1 MTRRFASVVLL
12 ASLGLAPAPAYY
24 HFIHY
29 TNRNA
34 PFSTA
39 AEKFDLNALPNKTVT
54 FFVSDQGPSQYTTT
68 DGFPS
73 VLGQVSE
80 ALAAWNSVETSDLR
94 VAFGGLYSGGALT
107 GNTPAGEV
115 VFEELPPGTLG
126 YGGPTSRADLT
137 VGPNGPFVP
146 ITRATVRLNRDLTKQ
161 PGPSYSES
169 FLLTVVHEM
178 GHALGLQHSMT
189 SSAMSTDVTRAT
201 SKARPIETDDV
212 AALSLLYPSRLFSA
226 STGSISGRVTI
237 SGQPAHLASVVALRP
252 GGSAVSALTNPD
264 GTYRIEG
271 LPAGQYLVYVHP
283 LPPPRQAG
291 LGPAD
296 VVLPLDPDGR
306 PVAASGAFETLF
318 YPASRDPNQSSPIGV
333 RAGAGSDGINFDV
346 QRRDSVVIQRVTTY
360 SFFEQATV
368 KPAYVNAG
376 SVSGLVVVAG
386 TGLIANNTAAPG
398 LSASVVGGSAV
409 VSGVRA
415 YLPAPSFLQVDLQFN
430 LFPGQGPRHLIFS
443 TPNDIYVQPSGLNLV
458 QRRPPSIT
466 SVAPGLDAN
475 GARIVTLT
483 GSGFGADSIFCF
495 DSLPA
500 QVRSLDAA
508 AGRAVVAVPAG
519 ASGQRATLSVYNGD
533 GQNSSF
539 VQGRNAP
546 VYAYDTAAGQAVFF
560 GQSVLPAGVE
570 TVVEVS
576 GLNTGFAEGQT
587 VLGFGSSDITVNKLW
602 VLSPS
607 RALANV
613 VASPAA
619 ASQVVTPNVIGGF
632 QVLSQ
637 PSAMQVVPSRPGA
650 PSIASQLLNVA
661 TGQPGAA
668 PGAVVS
674 VQGANLSASGTL
686 TLNDV
691 RVPVQSAS
699 AGQITFSIPAG
710 FTSGPAVL
718 RYANGGDSAAVVVVV
733 ER

>member
-1 MTRRFASVVLL
+1 MIRRFAILAL
-12 ASLGLAPAPAYY
+12 TASLGLAPAYY

-29 TNRNA
+29 TNRTA
-34 PFSTA
+34 PFSPA

-80 ALAAWNSVETSDLR
+80 AAAAWNSVENSDLR
-94 VAFGGLYSGGALT
+94 VAFGGLYAAGFLP

-137 VGPNGPFVP
+137 IGQNGPFVP
-146 ITRATVRLNRDLTKQ
+146 ITRATVRLNRDLTQQ
-161 PGPSYSES
+161 PGPSYRES
-169 FLLTVVHEM
+169 FFLTVVHEM
-178 GHALGLQHSMT
+178 GHALGLQHTMT

-201 SKARPIETDDV
+201 SKARPIETDD
-212 AALSLLYPSRLFSA
+212 AAAISLLYPSRLFAA

-237 SGQPAHLASVVALRP
+237 GGQPAHLASVVALRP
-252 GGSAVSALTNPD
+252 GGSAMSALTNPD
-264 GTYRIEG
+264 GAYRIEG

-296 VVLPLDPDGR
+296 LVLPLDVDGR

-333 RAGAGSDGINFDV
+333 AAGAGADGVNFDV
-346 QRRDSVVIQRVTTY
+346 QRRDSVAIQRVTTY

-368 KPAYVNAG
+368 KPAYVNVGA
-376 SVSGLVVVAG
+376 SLGLVVVAG
-386 TGLIANNTAAPG
+386 TGLTANNSAAPG

-409 VSGVRA
+409 VNGVRA
-415 YLPAPSFLQVDLQFN
+415 YAPAPAFLQLDLQFN
-430 LFPGQGPRHLIFS
+430 LFSGQGPRHLIFS
-443 TPNDIYVQPSGLNLV
+443 TPNDIYVQPSGINLV
-458 QRRPPSIT
+458 QRRPPSIS
-466 SVAPGLDAN
+466 SVTPGLDVN
-475 GARIVTLT
+475 GDRVVTLT
-483 GSGFGADSIFCF
+483 GSNLGADSIFCF

-500 QVRSLDAA
+500 AVRSLDAA

-519 ASGQRATLSVYNGD
+519 SSGQRATLTVYNGD

-539 VQGRNAP
+539 VQGQNAP

-560 GQSVLPAGVE
+560 GQSVLPTGVE
-570 TVVEVS
+570 TAVEITGV
-576 GLNTGFAEGQT
+576 NTGFAQGQT
-587 VLGFGSSDITVNKLW
+587 VLGFGTSDITVNKLW
-602 VLSPS
+602 VLSPV
-607 RALANV
+607 RAVANV
-613 VASPAA
+613 VVSPAVS
-619 ASQVVTPNVIGGF
+619 SQVVTPYVVGGF

-637 PSAMQVVPSRPGA
+637 PSAMQILPPRAGA
-650 PSIASQLLNVA
+650 PAISPQLVSVA
-661 TGQPGAA
+661 TGLPGGTPGSVVAA
-668 PGAVVS
+668 
-674 VQGANLSASGTL
+674 QGANLSASGTF

-691 RVPVQSAS
+691 RVPILSATTT
-699 AGQITFSIPAG
+699 QITFTIPG
-710 FTSGPAVL
+710 GVTPGPAVL
-718 RYANGGDSAAVVVVV
+718 RYTNGTDTAAVVVVI